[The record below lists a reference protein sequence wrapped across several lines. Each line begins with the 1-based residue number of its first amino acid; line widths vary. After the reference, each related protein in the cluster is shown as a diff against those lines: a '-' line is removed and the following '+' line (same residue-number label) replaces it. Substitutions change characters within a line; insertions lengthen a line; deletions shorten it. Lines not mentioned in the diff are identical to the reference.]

1 MPPGKQS
8 AAEGK
13 RCQVS
18 ISYSIKTN
26 STGSPPR
33 QGNLSKDLADTAWR
47 RLNAI
52 RKEALSA
59 AGIEGAKP
67 VDPAAFNRAIAD
79 GMRRFS
85 TQYGIEVTG
94 AQRDIFGVVAVAVE
108 EGVRSEIGIIEN
120 LPQVDVSQ
128 IEASQ
133 AVTIS
138 WGQRA
143 EIFQLGHCI
152 LHAKC
157 GSKCVCEYTD
167 CQSRKD
173 DDDGFLQSDFVRDDS
188 FAHDCLLGARCGF
201 WNRRGGRTGFGA
213 TVHPD
218 FHEAD
223 NGTMPGTRRSRRP
236 ETSLSVNALKREPS
250 RRSHQRQAASRRHGR
265 GGKPRKSNSE

>member
-26 STGSPPR
+26 STGSP
-33 QGNLSKDLADTAWR
+33 
-47 RLNAI
+47 
-52 RKEALSA
+52 
-59 AGIEGAKP
+59 
-67 VDPAAFNRAIAD
+67 RAIAD

-138 WGQRA
+138 
-143 EIFQLGHCI
+143 
-152 LHAKC
+152 
-157 GSKCVCEYTD
+157 
-167 CQSRKD
+167 
-173 DDDGFLQSDFVRDDS
+173 
-188 FAHDCLLGARCGF
+188 
-201 WNRRGGRTGFGA
+201 
-213 TVHPD
+213 
-218 FHEAD
+218 
-223 NGTMPGTRRSRRP
+223 
-236 ETSLSVNALKREPS
+236 
-250 RRSHQRQAASRRHGR
+250 
-265 GGKPRKSNSE
+265 